1 MYYKNK
7 FFIIGL
13 LLFVALLAISAVS
26 AVENTTDIA
35 TVDSDMSGNE
45 IQSYS
50 NDDAVKQVNEKEI
63 IGKIDNGTFSDLQ
76 TKIDAVGVG
85 GVVNL
90 ENNYAYDDSFS
101 NNGIT
106 ITNPITING
115 NGFTIN
121 GMGQSR
127 IFNITSLNNVILN
140 NITFMNGN
148 SNLGGAIILNGD
160 VSGIGIDNCKF
171 INNTATQNG
180 GAIYAK
186 GAFINSTV
194 KNSEFAS
201 NIAAKNGG
209 AIYFLINS
217 SGNLF
222 ENIAFSNNRAN
233 GADGGAINFHAQLTK
248 TTFNNLTFLNN
259 HAANGGGAIN
269 TDHNVNDNNSYAN
282 STFINN
288 RAKNGGAFNGYGY
301 SNYNSFETCV
311 FINNSASNH
320 GGAIYYSRNIERNT
334 LNNCVFVNNSA
345 KANGGALYSYR
356 NSNYN
361 KYNNTVFIG
370 NVATNNGG
378 AIYNRGYSDS
388 ETYNKCVFI
397 NNSALSVD
405 GGCINVY
412 ANLAGVVFD
421 NVLFINNSAAGN
433 GGAINVDD
441 DAKYVIF
448 FETAFINNTA
458 GKNGGALSFDN
469 SKRNM
474 LENTFFIQNQA
485 DIEGSAI
492 HISKNMSEDKVIRS
506 YFINNSAYGAVI
518 DVNGTINSNF
528 EAIFVNNTG
537 NAVIRL
543 NFANDTNISDGVF
556 LGNIVESTIAIN
568 SSNNTNV
575 NNNVFL
581 NNEST
586 YEIMAGK
593 GLNADYNWFGN
604 NATNYDAQPNIKGDV
619 DYDTWLFLN
628 ATASPNNITVFDTSN
643 VVFLLYNYNS
653 TSGEIYEHYLLGS
666 VELTITA
673 TNGDV
678 NDTFASLGEAIEFD
692 STTSGIAGV
701 TASMGGAKHTI
712 NLMVKKLP
720 TQLTANPVTAIFN
733 VNKNMLITLTD
744 INGNAISGA
753 QITVNLNG
761 AKKYTTDKNGQ
772 VKVSIKGMVPKTY
785 AAKTNSKGKATFK
798 ITKLNKKGTFKATIT
813 YNGNKYY
820 NKVSKKAKITVKIV
834 FKTVSKGSKD
844 SAMVKKIQR
853 ALKNNGYYLT
863 YQGHYLKVDGIY
875 GDCTV
880 RSVKEFQKD
889 YGLKVTGKVD
899 ENTAKKLG
907 II

>member
-288 RAKNGGAFNGYGY
+288 RAK
-301 SNYNSFETCV
+301 
-311 FINNSASNH
+311 
-320 GGAIYYSRNIERNT
+320 
-334 LNNCVFVNNSA
+334 
-345 KANGGALYSYR
+345 
-356 NSNYN
+356 
-361 KYNNTVFIG
+361 
-370 NVATNNGG
+370 
-378 AIYNRGYSDS
+378 
-388 ETYNKCVFI
+388 
-397 NNSALSVD
+397 
-405 GGCINVY
+405 
-412 ANLAGVVFD
+412 
-421 NVLFINNSAAGN
+421 
-433 GGAINVDD
+433 
-441 DAKYVIF
+441 
-448 FETAFINNTA
+448 
-458 GKNGGALSFDN
+458 
-469 SKRNM
+469 
-474 LENTFFIQNQA
+474 
-485 DIEGSAI
+485 
-492 HISKNMSEDKVIRS
+492 
-506 YFINNSAYGAVI
+506 YFA
-518 DVNGTINSNF
+518 
-528 EAIFVNNTG
+528 
-537 NAVIRL
+537 
-543 NFANDTNISDGVF
+543 
-556 LGNIVESTIAIN
+556 
-568 SSNNTNV
+568 
-575 NNNVFL
+575 
-581 NNEST
+581 
-586 YEIMAGK
+586 
-593 GLNADYNWFGN
+593 
-604 NATNYDAQPNIKGDV
+604 
-619 DYDTWLFLN
+619 
-628 ATASPNNITVFDTSN
+628 
-643 VVFLLYNYNS
+643 
-653 TSGEIYEHYLLGS
+653 
-666 VELTITA
+666 
-673 TNGDV
+673 
-678 NDTFASLGEAIEFD
+678 
-692 STTSGIAGV
+692 
-701 TASMGGAKHTI
+701 
-712 NLMVKKLP
+712 
-720 TQLTANPVTAIFN
+720 
-733 VNKNMLITLTD
+733 
-744 INGNAISGA
+744 
-753 QITVNLNG
+753 
-761 AKKYTTDKNGQ
+761 
-772 VKVSIKGMVPKTY
+772 
-785 AAKTNSKGKATFK
+785 
-798 ITKLNKKGTFKATIT
+798 
-813 YNGNKYY
+813 
-820 NKVSKKAKITVKIV
+820 
-834 FKTVSKGSKD
+834 
-844 SAMVKKIQR
+844 
-853 ALKNNGYYLT
+853 
-863 YQGHYLKVDGIY
+863 
-875 GDCTV
+875 
-880 RSVKEFQKD
+880 
-889 YGLKVTGKVD
+889 
-899 ENTAKKLG
+899 LG
-907 II
+907 IRV